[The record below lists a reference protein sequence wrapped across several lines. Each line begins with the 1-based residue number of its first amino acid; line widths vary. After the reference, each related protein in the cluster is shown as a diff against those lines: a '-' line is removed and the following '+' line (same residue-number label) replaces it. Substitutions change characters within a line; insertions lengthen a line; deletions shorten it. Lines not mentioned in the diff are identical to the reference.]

1 MTENAW
7 SLLMITPAPLLAPLS
22 SRLIKCRS
30 TRICFSRSLK
40 SPMETLNDRF
50 ICGVATTAAR
60 QACRISSRCAG
71 LAQPGKECPARL
83 RASRTRVISTIA
95 VLLLEVSVSSDG
107 VSMSEEIVMAL
118 SLRLLVE
125 RLFDLVDF
133 IASAGGV
140 FVTLGLD
147 CFREV
152 EFEFRQPVV
161 KGFALEGAGGNF
173 ACMGRAVVHVLQHRL
188 DHAAKRFI
196 TCRAAETTL
205 LLEIALRESAVFA
218 ANAGSRRGLRIH
230 GGFEQ
235 QIRE

>member
-30 TRICFSRSLK
+30 TRICFSKSLK
-40 SPMETLNDRF
+40 SPMATLNDRF
-50 ICGVATTAAR
+50 ICGVATTAER

-71 LAQPGKECPARL
+71 FAQPGNENPARL

-118 SLRLLVE
+118 ALRLLVE

-133 IASAGGV
+133 IASAGCV
-140 FVTLGLD
+140 FVTLGFD
-147 CFREV
+147 CFGEI
-152 EFEFRQPVV
+152 EFELCQAVV
-161 KGFALEGAGGNF
+161 EGFALQGAGGNF
-173 ACMGRAVVHVLQHRL
+173 ACMGCAVVHVLEHRL
-188 DHAAKRFI
+188 DHTTERFV
-196 TCRAAETTL
+196 TRGAAET
-205 LLEIALRESAVFA
+205 A
-218 ANAGSRRGLRIH
+218 
-230 GGFEQ
+230 
-235 QIRE
+235 